1 MNSLLIRV
9 CALSLLQVVLN
20 FYLFLKVYIFRENS
34 IIICYENVRYNDQ
47 ISITDLFFF
56 FNYSPL
62 LCVGNFQV
70 LLFLFFLKL
79 Q

>member
-47 ISITDLFFF
+47 ISITDLFFSLTIHHLFVLEIFKF
-56 FNYSPL
+56 FYS
-62 LCVGNFQV
+62 CSF
-70 LLFLFFLKL
+70 
-79 Q
+79 